1 MRRSFA
7 EWIALNQASSIQD
20 APDGTGRT
28 RQAFACGQH
37 LLVSLQVVGDGHRP
51 RNTLQAFWWVET
63 KLLDALFDFLVNA
76 GRVVVRRTRTREQD
90 RDIAKLSFG
99 QAATPLG
106 DHRCGTADG
115 VGHLLTCPVGMQV
128 EEMAKVSTLTHPEGF
143 HGNLLSWRNQSSHDH
158 ASSVSYERRMQKQ
171 EDEREV
177 ACLLALF
184 QTNKQAL
191 SFSFAASLCQEN
203 RRMFVPLLSTMS
215 GTSAG
220 AKVGKQYI
228 DSWFAHFT
236 RQVPRLRLH

>member
-20 APDGTGRT
+20 VPDGTGRT

-37 LLVSLQVVGDGHRP
+37 LLVS
-51 RNTLQAFWWVET
+51 LQAFWWVET

-191 SFSFAASLCQEN
+191 SFSFAASLCQES
-203 RRMFVPLLSTMS
+203 RQPFACSLVLAMKQTRKQTYVCSF
-215 GTSAG
+215 AFYD
-220 AKVGKQYI
+220 VGYI
-228 DSWFAHFT
+228 CWCQSWKTIH
-236 RQVPRLRLH
+236 RLFLWKRSSL